1 MTIAFI
7 CWFIGFIFFIVILI
21 DVIISPKE
29 IVTKEEEKQTTTF
42 TIGQIIPGFTKKQI
56 RYYIF
61 FVHLIKRRN
70 GEGPFRVCAIR
81 PASRLVSGN
90 KQQLLLE
97 HFIDG
102 KWQLVKRNEF
112 TDSSII
118 ENYWI
123 PGWVFIEPDNR
134 DQPLF

>member
-1 MTIAFI
+1 MTILLI
-7 CWFIGFIFFIVILI
+7 CWVIGFIFFIVISI
-21 DVIISPKE
+21 NVMISPKE
-29 IVTKEEEKQTTTF
+29 IVTKENDEKQTTIF
-42 TIGQIIPGFTKKQI
+42 AVGQIIPGFTKKQI
-56 RYYIF
+56 DYYIF

-70 GEGPFRVCAIR
+70 GEGPFRVYAIR
-81 PASRLVSGN
+81 PTSRLVSGN

-123 PGWVFIEPDNR
+123 PGWIFIEPTKKY
-134 DQPLF
+134 